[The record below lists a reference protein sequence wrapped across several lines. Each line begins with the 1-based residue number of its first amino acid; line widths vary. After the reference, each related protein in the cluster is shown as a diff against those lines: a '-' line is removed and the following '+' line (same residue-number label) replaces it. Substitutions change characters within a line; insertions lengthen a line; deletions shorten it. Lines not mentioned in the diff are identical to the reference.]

1 MNKWSIN
8 LLFTQDFMQS
18 CLADLCV
25 QSKFCLQNI
34 IQFLNVFKKQCSLLI
49 MSLYKYLFKKLEIYA
64 NTYKCNL
71 TLKEFERSFKITP
84 MFLLDLCTDTN

>member
-25 QSKFCLQNI
+25 QSKICVQNI
-34 IQFLNVFKKQCSLLI
+34 IQFLNVFLKQCSLLI
-49 MSLYKYLFKKLEIYA
+49 MSSHKYLFKKLQIYA
-64 NTYKCNL
+64 NIYKFNWTSKNL
-71 TLKEFERSFKITP
+71 KDHLR
-84 MFLLDLCTDTN
+84 